1 MKDPGVEV
9 VPEKLGSPINF
20 KIVIIIAGVVIGF
33 HFLVNYLAELDEYA
47 LTSDAFIYAF
57 SMFIPL
63 IVSAFA
69 FLTSR
74 RYSGALVYSKA
85 YVMLGIA
92 FVLMFFAELTYFVYE
107 QILDLDPYPSI
118 ADVFFFV
125 FYPMI
130 IAYLIINLK
139 FFAPKLSKGGLA
151 LIIGMPIIV
160 TLTYVYFITAP
171 YTADAALSDFGIF
184 EIIEDFGSFDFYY
197 GIIFIA
203 AASVTLGL
211 AIHTAKIFRG
221 GLIGT
226 AWLILVVGIILN
238 LIGDTWYYYS
248 EVTTGYSLSDP
259 VNLCWYSSYLLILY
273 ALYKHKKAL

>member
-139 FFAPKLSKGGLA
+139 FFAPKLSKSGLA

-171 YTADAALSDFGIF
+171 YATDAALSDFGIF

>member
-1 MKDPGVEV
+1 MKDDPGAEV
-9 VPEKLGSPINF
+9 VPEKLDSPINF
-20 KIVIIIAGVVIGF
+20 KIIGIIAGIVIGF
-33 HFLVNYLAELDEYA
+33 HFLVNSLAEIDDYVT
-47 LTSDAFIYAF
+47 TSDAFIYGF

-63 IVSAFA
+63 FVSAFA
-69 FLTSR
+69 FLTSKK
-74 RYSGALVYSKA
+74 YSGTLVYSKA

-92 FVLMFFAELTYFVYE
+92 FVFMFLAELTYFVYE

-125 FYPMI
+125 FYPLI
-130 IAYLIINLK
+130 IVYLIINLK
-139 FFAPKLSKGGLA
+139 FFAPKISKSGLA

-160 TLTYVYFITAP
+160 TLTYVYFIFSS
-171 YTADAALSDFGIF
+171 YVSDDVLSFGLL
-184 EIIEDFGSFDFYY
+184 EIIEDYGSFDFYY

-226 AWLILVVGIILN
+226 AWLILVIGIILN

>member
-1 MKDPGVEV
+1 MKDPGTKV
-9 VPEKLGSPINF
+9 VPEKLDSPINF
-20 KIVIIIAGVVIGF
+20 KIVAIIAGSVLGF

-47 LTSDAFIYAF
+47 LTSDTFIYAF
-57 SMFIPL
+57 SMLIPL
-63 IVSAFA
+63 SVSAFA

-92 FVLMFFAELTYFVYE
+92 FVLMFFAEFTYFIYE

-118 ADVFFFV
+118 ADVFFFM
-125 FYPMI
+125 FYPLI

-139 FFAPKLSKGGLA
+139 FFAPKISKSGLA

-160 TLTYVYFITAP
+160 TLTYVYFIFSP
-171 YTADAALSDFGIF
+171 YVADDVLSVGLF
-184 EIIEDFGSFDFYY
+184 EIIEDYGSFDFYY
-197 GIIFIA
+197 GILFIA

-226 AWLILVVGIILN
+226 AWLILVFGIILN
-238 LIGDTWYYYS
+238 LVGDTWYYYS

-259 VNLCWYSSYLLILY
+259 VNLCWYAAYLLILY
-273 ALYKHKKAL
+273 ALYKHKKTL

>member
-1 MKDPGVEV
+1 MKDPGAEV

-20 KIVIIIAGVVIGF
+20 KIVAVIAGIVLGF
-33 HFLVNYLAELDEYA
+33 HFLVNYLAELDVYA
-47 LTSDAFIYAF
+47 STSDALINGF
-57 SMFIPL
+57 SMIIPL
-63 IVSAFA
+63 SVAIFAFA
-69 FLTSR
+69 TSR

-85 YVMLGIA
+85 YVMLGVA
-92 FVLMFFAELTYFVYE
+92 FLFMFFAELTYVFYE
-107 QILDLDPYPSI
+107 QVLDLDPYPSI

-125 FYPMI
+125 FYPLI

-139 FFAPKLSKGGLA
+139 FFAPKISKSGLA
-151 LIIGMPIIV
+151 LIIGMPIIA
-160 TLTYVYFITAP
+160 TLTYVYFIIAP
-171 YTADAALSDFGIF
+171 YADDTALTGGLF

-203 AASVTLGL
+203 AASITLGL

-226 AWLILVVGIILN
+226 AWLILVIGIILN

-248 EVTTGYSLSDP
+248 EVTTGYSLTDP
-259 VNLCWYSSYLLILY
+259 VNLCWYSAYLLILY

>member
-20 KIVIIIAGVVIGF
+20 KIVVVIAVIVLGF
-33 HFLVNYLAELDEYA
+33 HFSVNYLAELDVYA
-47 LTSDAFIYAF
+47 SSSDLLIYGF

-63 IVSAFA
+63 GVSGFA

-85 YVMLGIA
+85 YVMLGFA
-92 FVLMFFAELTYFVYE
+92 FLLMFFGELTYFIYE
-107 QILDLDPYPSI
+107 QFLDLDPYPSI

-125 FYPMI
+125 FYPLI

-139 FFAPKLSKGGLA
+139 FFAPKISISGLA

-160 TLTYVYFITAP
+160 TISYVYFIISP
-171 YTADAALSDFGIF
+171 YVTDNTLTEYGLFG
-184 EIIEDFGSFDFYY
+184 IIEDFGSFDFYY

-226 AWLILVVGIILN
+226 AWLILVLGIILN
-238 LIGDTWYYYS
+238 LVGDTWYYYS

>member
-1 MKDPGVEV
+1 MNDDTPQV
-9 VPEKLGSPINF
+9 VAEKLGSPINF
-20 KIVIIIAGVVIGF
+20 KIVGVIAGIVLGF
-33 HFLVNYLAELDEYA
+33 HFLVNYLGESDAYVS
-47 LTSDAFIYAF
+47 TSDALVSGF
-57 SMFIPL
+57 SLIIPL
-63 IVSAFA
+63 SVSVFA

-85 YVMLGIA
+85 YVMLGVA
-92 FVLMFFAELTYFVYE
+92 FLLMFFAEVTYIIYDLV
-107 QILDLDPYPSI
+107 LDLDPYPSI
-118 ADVFFFV
+118 ADVFFFL
-125 FYPMI
+125 FYPLI

-139 FFAPKLSKGGLA
+139 FFAPKISKSGLA
-151 LIIGMPIIV
+151 LIIGMPIIA
-160 TLTYVYFITAP
+160 TISYVYLIIAP
-171 YTADAALSDFGIF
+171 YLTETTLSEFGIF

-211 AIHTAKIFRG
+211 AIHTATIFRG

-238 LIGDTWYYYS
+238 LVGDTWYYYS
-248 EVTTGYSLSDP
+248 EVTTGYALTDP

>member
-1 MKDPGVEV
+1 MKDDPGAEV
-9 VPEKLGSPINF
+9 VPEKLDSPINF
-20 KIVIIIAGVVIGF
+20 KIIGIIAGIVIGF
-33 HFLVNYLAELDEYA
+33 HFLVNSLAEIDYYVT
-47 LTSDAFIYAF
+47 TSDAFIYGF

-63 IVSAFA
+63 FVSAFA
-69 FLTSR
+69 FLTSKK
-74 RYSGALVYSKA
+74 YSGTLVYSKA
-85 YVMLGIA
+85 YVMFGIA
-92 FVLMFFAELTYFVYE
+92 FVFMFLAELTYFVYE

-125 FYPMI
+125 FYPLI

-139 FFAPKLSKGGLA
+139 FFAPKISKSGLA

-160 TLTYVYFITAP
+160 TLTYVYFIFSS
-171 YTADAALSDFGIF
+171 YVSDDVLSFGLL
-184 EIIEDFGSFDFYY
+184 EIIEDYGSFDFYY

-226 AWLILVVGIILN
+226 AWLILVIGIILN

>member
-20 KIVIIIAGVVIGF
+20 KIVMIIAGVVIGF

-92 FVLMFFAELTYFVYE
+92 FILMFLAELTYFVYE

-125 FYPMI
+125 FYPLI

-139 FFAPKLSKGGLA
+139 FFAPKLSKSGLA
-151 LIIGMPIIV
+151 FIIGMPIIA
-160 TLTYVYFITAP
+160 TLTYVYFIIAP
-171 YTADAALSDFGIF
+171 YATDTVLSDFTIF

-238 LIGDTWYYYS
+238 LVGDTWYYYS

>member
-1 MKDPGVEV
+1 MKDPGAEV

-20 KIVIIIAGVVIGF
+20 KIVAVIAGIVLGF
-33 HFLVNYLAELDEYA
+33 HFLVNYLAELDVYA
-47 LTSDAFIYAF
+47 STSDALINGF
-57 SMFIPL
+57 SMIIPL
-63 IVSAFA
+63 SVAIFAFA
-69 FLTSR
+69 TSR

-85 YVMLGIA
+85 YVMLGVA
-92 FVLMFFAELTYFVYE
+92 FLFMFFAELTYVFYE
-107 QILDLDPYPSI
+107 QVLDLDPYPSI

-125 FYPMI
+125 FYPLI
-130 IAYLIINLK
+130 VAYFIINLK
-139 FFAPKLSKGGLA
+139 FFAPKISKSGLA
-151 LIIGMPIIV
+151 LIIGMPIIA
-160 TLTYVYFITAP
+160 TISYVYFIISP
-171 YTADAALSDFGIF
+171 YVTDNTLTEYGLFG
-184 EIIEDFGSFDFYY
+184 IIEDFGSFDFYY

-226 AWLILVVGIILN
+226 AWLILVLGIILN
-238 LIGDTWYYYS
+238 LVGDTWYYYS